1 MNKLKKKIKFE
12 LTYASNGYIVGMVNP
27 EYNGPT
33 GGQEYYKETFVG
45 GDLDEL
51 FQALVA
57 QFVVDR
63 MVVQT

>member
-1 MNKLKKKIKFE
+1 MIKKKKIKFE

-27 EYNGPT
+27 NYNGPS
-33 GGQEYYKETFVG
+33 GGEEFYKETFVG
-45 GDLDEL
+45 GNLEEL

-63 MVVQT
+63 MVTEQ

>member
-1 MNKLKKKIKFE
+1 MTKLKRKIKFE
-12 LTYASNGYIVGMVNP
+12 LTHASNGYIVGMVNP

-45 GDLDEL
+45 SNLEEL

-63 MVVQT
+63 MVAEQ